1 MIASLLRF
9 DVLHCSPKTQALREK
24 PFLARLTAPDL
35 AGFEVRAAKA
45 SCYSRV
51 AEGTRLWHLRL
62 GAQGRGQGRWL
73 CSAIM
78 EGQRHRGFKRLVS
91 IQKMKSSSLWIASLG
106 LRFKYISEILCVL
119 SHFNVC
125 SPLRLPPHALP
136 VHFRTAAAPLF
147 IISPVSVSSRTAAL
161 SYLKLS
167 NYFLKEGFFY
177 Q

>member
-1 MIASLLRF
+1 MIASLLCF

-91 IQKMKSSSLWIASLG
+91 IQKMKSSSLWIASLV

-125 SPLRLPPHALP
+125 SPLSARPPPQRPASALP
-136 VHFRTAAAPLF
+136 HSCRSTFH
-147 IISPVSVSSRTAAL
+147 
-161 SYLKLS
+161 
-167 NYFLKEGFFY
+167 YFSCLCVF
-177 Q
+177 